1 MKKQLFIISALLFS
15 LFAFSQGIQFEHGTW
30 KEVLQKAQ
38 QTNKPIFID
47 VYTSW
52 CGPCRMMSQNVF
64 PLVEVGKAYNANFIC
79 YQVDAEKGDGIEI
92 AKKYGVNAFPTY
104 LFLKADGAIFSRAIG
119 YKEAKDFIAESKS
132 ALADMNDPKP
142 IAIWEKEYIEQKNNP
157 AFLLDYMT
165 KKSKLGMSNA
175 TLFDEYLKLTP
186 EEGLTSD
193 TIVKIYIKEGQQMR
207 VNSFAF
213 ENLLKNKNKY
223 IGKLFGFVS
232 VYLQA
237 GVMNTVYDAA
247 KSKNDQLLATA
258 IKAYDQIPEISSLKQ
273 KAEIYMEYYQRTGE
287 TDNYLKYATDFCNN
301 YLLKISIDSIDKK
314 DQLVL
319 QNFEEHIN
327 SAAFSKLDS
336 TSLAQLKTDLTHA
349 ERNKIGESLNSVA
362 WQIFNGAS
370 NKNALQDA
378 LSWSSHSLEL
388 SPKNVAWLDTYANLL
403 YKLGQK
409 EQAIAKEEE
418 ALRYIGKKDNKWLE
432 ETLAKMKAGEK
443 TWKN

>member
-1 MKKQLFIISALLFS
+1 MKKQIITVVTLLFS
-15 LFAFSQGIQFEHGTW
+15 LLAFSQGIQFEHGTW

-92 AKKYGVNAFPTY
+92 AKKYGVSAFPTY
-104 LFLKADGAIFSRAIG
+104 LFLKFDGVIFSRASG
-119 YKEAKDFIAESKS
+119 YKEAKDFIADSKS

-142 IAIWEKEYIEQKNNP
+142 IAVWEKEYIEQKNNP
-157 AFLLDYMT
+157 AFLLDYMN
-165 KKSKLGMSNA
+165 KRSKLGMSNA
-175 TLFDEYLKLTP
+175 MLFDEYLKLIP
-186 EEGLTSD
+186 KEELTSD
-193 TIVKIYIKEGQQMR
+193 ITVKIYMKEGQQMR

-213 ENLLKNKNKY
+213 ENLLNNQNKY
-223 IGKLFGFVS
+223 FGKLFGYVS
-232 VYLQA
+232 IYLQA
-237 GVMNTVYDAA
+237 AVLNTVYDAA
-247 KSKNDQLLATA
+247 KSKNEQLLATA
-258 IKAYDQIPEISSLKQ
+258 IKAYDQISENSALKR
-273 KAEIYMEYYQRTGE
+273 KDEIYMEYYQRTEE
-287 TDNYLKYATDFCNN
+287 TDNYLKHATNFCNN
-301 YLLKISIDSIDKK
+301 YLMKMSIDSIDKK
-314 DQLVL
+314 DQLIL
-319 QNFEEHIN
+319 QSFEKHI
-327 SAAFSKLDS
+327 SSGAFSKLDS
-336 TSLAQLKTDLTHA
+336 TSLAQLKTDLTHV
-349 ERNKIGESLNSVA
+349 ERNKIGESLNSIA
-362 WQIFNGAS
+362 WQVFEKMTDKS
-370 NKNALQDA
+370 ALQDA
-378 LSWSSHSLEL
+378 LRWSSRSLEL
-388 SPKNVAWLDTYANLL
+388 SPKNVARLDTYANLL